1 MSHEFLHAAL
11 RGTIA
16 AMSMTGMRTFA
27 GESGVLGQ
35 TPPQL
40 VIGEGAPRLI
50 AAVPARRRRAVVE
63 LFHWCY
69 GAGGGIAYRV
79 LPARLRRSASS
90 GPVFGMA
97 LWLTF
102 RLLVAPAL
110 GLRSERDRT
119 NTETAAL
126 ITDHL
131 LYGLV
136 LGEIRARPRT

>member
-1 MSHEFLHAAL
+1 MGHEFLHAAL

-27 GESGVLGQ
+27 AESGVLSQ

-50 AAVPARRRRAVVE
+50 AMVPAHRRRAVVE
-63 LFHWCY
+63 LLHWGY
-69 GAGGGIAYRV
+69 GAGGGLAYRM
-79 LPARLRRSASS
+79 LPALARRRAAS
-90 GPVFGMA
+90 GPLFGMA
-97 LWLTF
+97 LWAGF

-110 GLRSERDRT
+110 GLRSERERST
-119 NTETAAL
+119 AETTAL
-126 ITDHL
+126 ILDHL

-136 LGEIRARPRT
+136 LGEIRSRPRT

>member
-11 RGTIA
+11 RGAIA

-27 GESGVLGQ
+27 GESGVLSR

-63 LFHWCY
+63 LMHWSY
-69 GAGGGIAYRV
+69 GASGGIAYRM
-79 LPARLRRSASS
+79 LPTRVRRSASS
-90 GPVFGMA
+90 GPLFGMA
-97 LWLTF
+97 LWLVF

-110 GLRSERDRT
+110 GLRSERDRST
-119 NTETAAL
+119 GETTAL
-126 ITDHL
+126 ILDHL